1 MAKKAGASTIVITN
15 FRNSLITRYADL
27 VLCTSQ
33 EQAFY
38 GDAIFSRTTQLMIV
52 DMIYMGLLASDYERY
67 IRILNRNSRIVRD
80 KEYPAQERP
89 DEKGK
94 RV

>member
-1 MAKKAGASTIVITN
+1 
-15 FRNSLITRYADL
+15 
-27 VLCTSQ
+27 
-33 EQAFY
+33 
-38 GDAIFSRTTQLMIV
+38 MIV